1 MIRRLFKRL
10 SLREQV
16 LLSGLIWCALLI
28 LCVFLLAGIVGSV
41 RQMRETGEMLD
52 YHRQWYAMEPILEDE
67 LRVTMEKLNPDKTF
81 SGAALA
87 GRIDAL
93 ARSSRVTPTINTP
106 RARADD
112 KLKIYSMRVNLQK
125 DGLPELLEFDQK
137 IQEEWPYIKIESI
150 RISADNRN
158 REEHDALYIINSFEF
173 NADQGQP

>member
-16 LLSGLIWCALLI
+16 LLSLLVWCGLLI
-28 LCVFLLAGIVGSV
+28 LTVFLLGALVSTVRDMRAAGELLAY
-41 RQMRETGEMLD
+41 QK
-52 YHRQWYAMEPILEDE
+52 QWYALEPILAEE
-67 LRVTMEKLNPDKTF
+67 LQETMEKLNPDKTF

-112 KLKIYSMRVNLQK
+112 KLKLYSMRVNLQK

-150 RISADNRN
+150 RISADSRD
-158 REEHDALYIINSFEF
+158 REKHDVLYIINSFEF
-173 NADQGQP
+173 NDDQGQQ